1 MLRDKILIIQ
11 HESVVNLKW
20 KTSRTISRTTIRTTT
35 RIITRTTIRTSRTIS
50 RTSRTISRTT
60 RKIIS
65 RITISTTN
73 PVVDLKFSRREFFST
88 ASDYSFNNFSIG
100 DFLTA
105 NTTDKQTAIFIMS
118 KTINGT
124 MQTKTAAVN
133 STSVTTAYQT
143 VPKR

>member
-1 MLRDKILIIQ
+1 MILIKMLRDKILIIQ

-20 KTSRTISRTTIRTTT
+20 KTIRTISRTTIRT
-35 RIITRTTIRTSRTIS
+35 ITRTTI

-73 PVVDLKFSRREFFST
+73 SVVDLKFSRREFFST

-100 DFLTA
+100 VFLTA
-105 NTTDKQTAIFIMS
+105 NTTDKQTAIFIIS
-118 KTINGT
+118 KTINGKT
-124 MQTKTAAVN
+124 QTKTAAVN

>member
-20 KTSRTISRTTIRTTT
+20 KTSRTISRTTIRTT
-35 RIITRTTIRTSRTIS
+35 IRTSRTI
-50 RTSRTISRTT
+50 SRTISRTT

-100 DFLTA
+100 VFLTA

>member
-20 KTSRTISRTTIRTTT
+20 KTSRTISRTTIRTT
-35 RIITRTTIRTSRTIS
+35 I

-100 DFLTA
+100 VFLTA

>member
-20 KTSRTISRTTIRTTT
+20 KTSRIISRTTIRT
-35 RIITRTTIRTSRTIS
+35 ITRTTI

-73 PVVDLKFSRREFFST
+73 SVVDLKFSRREFFST

-118 KTINGT
+118 KTINGKT
-124 MQTKTAAVN
+124 QTKTAAVN

>member
-1 MLRDKILIIQ
+1 MLWDKILIIQ

-20 KTSRTISRTTIRTTT
+20 KTSKTTIRTIT
-35 RIITRTTIRTSRTIS
+35 RIITRTTI

-73 PVVDLKFSRREFFST
+73 SVVDLKFSRREFFST

-105 NTTDKQTAIFIMS
+105 NTTAKQTAIFIIS

-124 MQTKTAAVN
+124 MQTKTAAVKL
-133 STSVTTAYQT
+133 TSVTTAYQPA
-143 VPKR
+143 PKR

>member
-20 KTSRTISRTTIRTTT
+20 KTSRTISRT
-35 RIITRTTIRTSRTIS
+35 ITRTTIRTTI

-73 PVVDLKFSRREFFST
+73 SVVDLKFSRREFFST

-100 DFLTA
+100 VFLTA

>member
-20 KTSRTISRTTIRTTT
+20 KTSRTISRTTIRT
-35 RIITRTTIRTSRTIS
+35 ITRTTI

>member
-20 KTSRTISRTTIRTTT
+20 KTSRTISRTTIRT
-35 RIITRTTIRTSRTIS
+35 ITRTTIRTITRTTIRTI
-50 RTSRTISRTT
+50 RTISRTT

-100 DFLTA
+100 VFLTA

>member
-20 KTSRTISRTTIRTTT
+20 KTSRTISRTTIRT
-35 RIITRTTIRTSRTIS
+35 ITRTTI

-100 DFLTA
+100 VFLTA

>member
-20 KTSRTISRTTIRTTT
+20 KTSRTISRT
-35 RIITRTTIRTSRTIS
+35 ITRTTI

-100 DFLTA
+100 VFLTA

-118 KTINGT
+118 KTINGKT
-124 MQTKTAAVN
+124 QTKTAAVN

>member
-20 KTSRTISRTTIRTTT
+20 KTSRTISRTTIRT
-35 RIITRTTIRTSRTIS
+35 ITRTTI

-73 PVVDLKFSRREFFST
+73 SVVDLKFSRREFFST

-100 DFLTA
+100 VFLTA

>member
-20 KTSRTISRTTIRTTT
+20 KTSRTISRTTIRT
-35 RIITRTTIRTSRTIS
+35 ITRTTI

-73 PVVDLKFSRREFFST
+73 SVVDLKFSRREFFST
-88 ASDYSFNNFSIG
+88 ASDYSFNNFLIG
-100 DFLTA
+100 VFLTA
-105 NTTDKQTAIFIMS
+105 NTTDKQTEIFIMS
-118 KTINGT
+118 KTINGKT
-124 MQTKTAAVN
+124 QTKTAAVN

>member
-20 KTSRTISRTTIRTTT
+20 KTSRTISRTTIRT
-35 RIITRTTIRTSRTIS
+35 ITRTTI

-73 PVVDLKFSRREFFST
+73 SVVDLKFSRREFFST

-100 DFLTA
+100 VFLTA
-105 NTTDKQTAIFIMS
+105 NTTDKQTEIFIMS
-118 KTINGT
+118 KTINGKT
-124 MQTKTAAVN
+124 QTKTAAVN

>member
-1 MLRDKILIIQ
+1 MLWDKILIIQ

-20 KTSRTISRTTIRTTT
+20 KTSKTTIRTIT
-35 RIITRTTIRTSRTIS
+35 RIITRTTI

-73 PVVDLKFSRREFFST
+73 SVVDLKFSRREFFST

-100 DFLTA
+100 VFLTA
-105 NTTDKQTAIFIMS
+105 NTTDKQTAIFIIS

-133 STSVTTAYQT
+133 STSVTTA
-143 VPKR
+143 